1 LRTFAPTAA
10 ERHLLG
16 STKVV
21 IAVIAAG
28 LLIQQ
33 ALWAPVLAPT
43 AMAAP
48 ILAAAPQAEAPSE
61 QDDQPKR
68 SPEEIMNR
76 RFPQPARVGDLIGLP
91 VLDYWDSTIGYVRQ
105 VVRTPGGKIQL
116 VVPYG
121 RALGWVKWGGLFDWN
136 RRLVAV
142 PIEAVAILGR
152 QIVALEMSREEF
164 DSAPELKMG
173 QNVPLD
179 ADEMIKIALGRR

>member
-1 LRTFAPTAA
+1 M
-10 ERHLLG
+10 
-16 STKVV
+16 
-21 IAVIAAG
+21 IAAG
-28 LLIQQ
+28 FLILQG
-33 ALWAPVLAPT
+33 LWAPALAQV
-43 AMAAP
+43 AP
-48 ILAAAPQAEAPSE
+48 ASSVLAAAPQAEPPPQLDE
-61 QDDQPKR
+61 QAKR

-105 VVRTPGGKIQL
+105 VVRSPAGQIQL
-116 VVPYG
+116 IVPYG
-121 RALGWVKWGGLFDWN
+121 RSLGWVRWGGPFDWH

-164 DSAPELKMG
+164 DSAPEVAMG
-173 QNVPLD
+173 QNAPLG